1 MAIKEDQFTEIKHFV
16 IYTATWNV
24 NGQNPNGPLTDWLAP
39 TDEDPPD
46 MYAIGF
52 QELDLSK
59 EAFVF
64 NESPKEDVWR
74 SVVSVG
80 LNKKAKYKQV
90 NLNYTFFMSTLD
102 YAPLFLSIFPFFQY
116 LLPFSLLSLNYIPFS
131 LLSFS
136 QLPTF
141 LSFVFL
147 TITYLSLFCIYLNYL
162 PFSLFHSYLEPT
174 STEQQN
180 VLMC

>member
-90 NLNYTFFMSTLD
+90 NLNYIFFMSSLD
-102 YAPLFLSIFPFFQY
+102 YAPLFLSIFPFLQY
-116 LLPFSLLSLNYIPFS
+116 LLSYS

-147 TITYLSLFCIYLNYL
+147 TITYLSLFCLYLNSQ

-174 STEQQN
+174 STEQEN
-180 VLMC
+180 VVMC